1 MKIYAPPAWSL
12 VLTGL
17 ILNVLAL
24 LMSSVVLDRLSGE
37 IATLTEQKDENV
49 YSIQL
54 AWNSVEMLE
63 RKREM
68 LLIHLSQNVDSKPN
82 SSIQNALQG
91 QLSHWVTATVPEIT
105 IENLPQL
112 MMLVNQA
119 QQRYRDQI
127 DEFYLDN
134 LSTSER
140 VTVLNEQIA
149 WYKNIG
155 LFLQVFG
162 LALILARDLARR
174 PS

>member
-1 MKIYAPPAWSL
+1 MKIQAPPAWSL

-24 LMSSVVLDRLSGE
+24 LMSSIVLDKLSGE

-68 LLIHLSQNVDSKPN
+68 LLIHLSQNVDSEPN

-91 QLSHWVTATVPEIT
+91 QLSQWVTAPVPDIT

-112 MMLVNQA
+112 MMLVNQT

>member
-1 MKIYAPPAWSL
+1 MKAPPAWVL

-17 ILNVLAL
+17 ILNVMAL
-24 LMSSVVLDRLSGE
+24 LMSSVVLDKLSAENAG
-37 IATLTEQKDENV
+37 LSEQKNENV

-68 LLIHLSQNVDSKPN
+68 LLLHIG
-82 SSIQNALQG
+82 QG
-91 QLSHWVTATVPEIT
+91 QTLSPQVEQVIRAQLGHWVGKEIPP
-105 IENLPQL
+105 IKLDSLADL
-112 MMLVNQA
+112 MSLINQT
-119 QQRYRDQI
+119 QQTYRDQI
-127 DEFYLDN
+127 DELYLEN
-134 LSTSER
+134 LSITELMSA
-140 VTVLNEQIA
+140 LNEQIA

-162 LALILARDLARR
+162 LALILARDLARK